1 MPGKPLLLGFVPGWY
16 AQFMSSGVL
25 KTKCTQLTSDSKQ
38 LFGLPPEFPC
48 KLLPHP
54 PCPYIISHATGS
66 ILFVRSSIVLFPED
80 YKEKCQD
87 LSPATTNEVVVNWYG
102 HGAVKNLHTCAY
114 HAILDYPE
122 YLIRTFQP
130 VMSKQCVP
138 MRRAIL
144 HILLLVQSLHQA
156 SVGLSKKQ
164 TVHWVSGCQSDSCL
178 EGSNFT
184 QAIRDKLST
193 SVFHYGAKHP
203 KGWRQPVLHDPIPRD
218 HQKCYGST
226 EKDVKQHE
234 KEHNVRSK
242 VWISQPGH

>member
-1 MPGKPLLLGFVPGWY
+1 M
-16 AQFMSSGVL
+16 L
-25 KTKCTQLTSDSKQ
+25 KTKCTQLTSDSKK

-80 YKEKCQD
+80 YKEKCQN

-102 HGAVKNLHTCAY
+102 HGAVKNLHTCACP
-114 HAILDYPE
+114 AIFDYLTILSFRWC
-122 YLIRTFQP
+122 LIRTFQP
-130 VMSKQCVP
+130 DMSKQCVP

-164 TVHWVSGCQSDSCL
+164 TIH
-178 EGSNFT
+178 
-184 QAIRDKLST
+184 
-193 SVFHYGAKHP
+193 H
-203 KGWRQPVLHDPIPRD
+203 
-218 HQKCYGST
+218 
-226 EKDVKQHE
+226 
-234 KEHNVRSK
+234 
-242 VWISQPGH
+242 